1 MLHNYPENW
10 FTQAKYGLFIHFG
23 LYSLLAG
30 EYKGERTRGLAEW
43 ILNNADIPLEEYRA
57 LAKEFNPVNFVAD
70 AICQKAK
77 AWGMRYVC
85 LTSKHHDG
93 FALYAS
99 KVSKYNSVE
108 ASPCQR
114 DFVRELQIACQKYD
128 LVFCL
133 YYSQAQDWDDPDGYR
148 AYHDNSSKQFE
159 RYFYGKCLPQV
170 KELLTNYGPLGMLW
184 FDTPMGMTKEQS
196 QELRQTVKELQPRC
210 LISGRIGHGQSD
222 FLSTQDNR
230 IPAKPIEKL
239 WEVAGTMNDS
249 WGYKYYDHNWQ
260 SAETVIHKLLRV
272 VARGGNYLLNV
283 GPDGSGKIP
292 LACENELDK
301 VGKWLSQTADSV
313 YATATLPLYVY
324 EVPNYCF
331 TYKKNKLFISFFTP
345 QELKGKSVDIPNI
358 ANNIVSA
365 RWLNLHNEEASTYT
379 RQVANVKQT
388 QTLEGDPCYIVY
400 FPEEYSQDLALT
412 LELTLS
418 EAEYIQKE
426 L

>member
-1 MLHNYPENW
+1 MIANTYPQNW
-10 FTQAKYGLFIHFG
+10 FSQAKYGLFIHFG

-30 EYKGERTRGLAEW
+30 EYKGKKSRGLAEW
-43 ILNNADIPLEEYRA
+43 ILNNADIPLDEYRT
-57 LAKEFNPVNFVAD
+57 LAKDFNPVNFDAE
-70 AICQKAK
+70 AICKKAK

-93 FALYAS
+93 FALYDS
-99 KVSKYNSVE
+99 KVSAYNSVQ
-108 ASPCQR
+108 ASPCKR
-114 DFVRELQIACQKYD
+114 DFVKELAAACNKHD

-148 AYHDNSSKQFE
+148 AYHDNSEKQFE

-170 KELLTNYGPLGMLW
+170 KELLTNYGEVGMLW
-184 FDTPMGMTKEQS
+184 FDTPMGMSFEQS
-196 QELRQTVKELQPRC
+196 KELRDTVKSIQPNC

-230 IPAKPIEKL
+230 IPSKPIDKL

-283 GPDGSGKIP
+283 GPDGTGQIP
-292 LACENELDK
+292 EACVKELDK
-301 VGKWLSQTADSV
+301 AGKWLSQVKDSV
-313 YATATLPLYVY
+313 YGTETLPLYVY

-331 TYKKNKLFISFFTP
+331 TYKKNKLFITFFNP
-345 QELKGKSVDIPNI
+345 NELKERSIDIPNI
-358 ANNIVSA
+358 ANNVKA
-365 RWLNLHNEEASTYT
+365 AKWLNLNAENSQLAVQT
-379 RQVANVKQT
+379 ANVKQT

-400 FPEEYSQDLALT
+400 FPAEFSQEVALT

-418 EAEYIQKE
+418 EDEYLQRE